1 MKILSQIY
9 IIVVLCFSNQLY
21 AGDDPSRYD
30 FDDPVIDYYTVQIGL
45 FPTEEDSIAQQLY
58 ETLKNKGYL
67 VYKSRINI
75 NRNPYTQ
82 IRIEFFKQ
90 YSDADEF
97 AEKIKKTEGYDCY
110 AAYANAIIEN
120 YKNQFSIIN
129 LPKLVIYKDSVK
141 YYELYQGEYERK
153 VYISP
158 DGKMILFS
166 DGRTKIMKINI
177 KTKNLFVLK
186 DADQHSYV
194 LSNPEPNWSPDG
206 KYIAFLKNHGFE
218 SPASL
223 WIMDAD
229 GSNEKCIVPC
239 CKIEKD
245 HSVKSFQWHPSGKFI
260 FFSNGYT
267 MGTVSVGGDIYITDL
282 YGNVNLIADADI
294 KQRWEIFRG
303 FRIVGDTLY
312 YKVAHFDDNF
322 EQREYILN
330 KKFIGNFK

>member
-1 MKILSQIY
+1 MKILSQICI
-9 IIVVLCFSNQLY
+9 IIVLYFSNQLY
-21 AGDDPSRYD
+21 AGDDPARYD
-30 FDDPVIDYYTVQIGL
+30 FDDPEIDYYTIQVGL
-45 FPTEEDSIAQQLY
+45 FPTEEDSLAQQLY

-67 VYKSRINI
+67 VYKSRTDI

-82 IRIEFFKQ
+82 IRIEFFRQ

-110 AAYANAIIEN
+110 AAYANAIIDN

-129 LPKLVIYKDSVK
+129 LPKLIIYKDSLK

-153 VYISP
+153 VYISH

-166 DGRTKIMKINI
+166 DGRSKIMKINI

-186 DADQHSYV
+186 DADQHSYG

-206 KYIAFLKNHGFE
+206 NSIAFLKNHGFE

-245 HSVKSFQWHPSGKFI
+245 HSVKSFQWHPSGKYI
-260 FFSNGYT
+260 LFSNGYT

-282 YGNVNLIADADI
+282 NGNVSLVAEADI
-294 KQRWEIFRG
+294 KKRQEVFRV

-312 YKVAHFDDNF
+312 YKVAHFDDKYMN
-322 EQREYILN
+322 REYILN
-330 KKFIGNFK
+330 KKFIGNIK